1 MKKQFIILSLLLC
14 SIFAYA
20 EKNLAVA
27 TFDVVGGAVTQD
39 EAEGITELFIA
50 ELVNTKKVN
59 VVDRTNFQKI
69 LNEMKFQSSDWSNS
83 EKTMALGKAV
93 NADVIARGQIIKL
106 GHKLYLSATI
116 IDDAANVLSSA
127 KREFTSIE
135 NVFDALKT
143 FARDLMGT
151 LFINIR
157 IGGIGPGG
165 GIIFSIEDGRCLEC
179 SPNLGTSTWYDAESK
194 CRAYRG
200 GNYDDWYL
208 PSKRELDMIYR
219 NLKCNGYI
227 SDEATFWSSSS
238 GSSSAAW
245 ILSFL
250 NGNWYCDMCFGYK
263 GSHYSVRAVRTFTY

>member
-1 MKKQFIILSLLLC
+1 MKKQLIILSLLLC
-14 SIFAYA
+14 SILAYA

-27 TFDVVGGAVTQD
+27 TFDVVGNAVTQD

-69 LNEMKFQSSDWSNS
+69 FNEMEFQSSDWSNP

-106 GHKLYLSATI
+106 GRKLYLSATI

-135 NVFDALKT
+135 DVFDALKT

-151 LFINIR
+151 IFINLH

-165 GIIFSIEDGRCLEC
+165 GIIFSIENGRGLEC
-179 SPNLGTSTWYDAESK
+179 SPNLGQSTWNDAASK

-208 PSKRELDMIYR
+208 PSKDELNLIYT
-219 NLKCNGYI
+219 NLKCEGYI
-227 SDEATFWSSSS
+227 SDSGWLWSSLSDDNTGGAWGKNFSNGGQSYS
-238 GSSSAAW
+238 GK
-245 ILSFL
+245 
-250 NGNWYCDMCFGYK
+250 GYR
-263 GSHYSVRAVRTFTY
+263 GSVRAVRAF